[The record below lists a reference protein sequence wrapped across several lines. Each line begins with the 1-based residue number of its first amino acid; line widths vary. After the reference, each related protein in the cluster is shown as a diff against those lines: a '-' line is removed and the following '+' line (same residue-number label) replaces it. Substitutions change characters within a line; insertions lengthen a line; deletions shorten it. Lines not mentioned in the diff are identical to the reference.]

1 MIKEIFDIEPI
12 QKNSLIVFISI
23 LSISFL
29 QIFLFKNEIL
39 EKSAFEIIGVCLGL
53 TVCWYIAS
61 ILPMVLFVKATE
73 DEEDRQNGLQ
83 LDLVIIVCGLLAL
96 AWIIL
101 LTYIAYEFDLT
112 FKMFIRGS
120 IAVIIL
126 RSVFWFVYGLITNR
140 KKT

>member
-29 QIFLFKNEIL
+29 QVFLFKHEIL
-39 EKSAFEIIGVCLGL
+39 DKSAFEIIGVCLGL
-53 TVCWYIAS
+53 TVCWYIGS
-61 ILPMVLFVKATE
+61 ILPMTLFVKATE

-83 LDLVIIVCGLLAL
+83 LDIVVIVCGLLAL
-96 AWIIL
+96 GWIIL
-101 LTYIAYEFDLT
+101 FTYIAYELNLS
-112 FKMFIRGS
+112 FKNFIRGS
-120 IAVIIL
+120 IAIIL
-126 RSVFWFVYGLITNR
+126 IRSLFWFIYGLIADR